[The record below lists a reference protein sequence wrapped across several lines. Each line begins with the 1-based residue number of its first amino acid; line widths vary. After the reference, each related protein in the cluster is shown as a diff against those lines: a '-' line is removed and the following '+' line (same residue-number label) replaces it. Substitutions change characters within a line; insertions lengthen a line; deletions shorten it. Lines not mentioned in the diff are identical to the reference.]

1 MMELNSIASNKKSN
15 KGKRYIENS
24 AEVLFFIITTISILA
39 VAVICGFIFA
49 NAIPAISKIGI
60 KEFLLGTKWMP
71 TATPPKF
78 GILPMIVGSFY
89 VTIGAIVIGVPIGI
103 MTAIYMA
110 GFANKKYYKLLKTSL
125 NLMAGIPSIVYGFFA
140 LMVIVPFFKK
150 IFGGSGLSLFTAMVV
165 LGIMI
170 LPTIIGLSEAA
181 IRAVPKSYYEGA
193 LALGLTHEYAMAK
206 VVVPAAKSGVLS
218 SVILGVGRAI
228 GETMAVVMIAGNQ
241 AIIPTNILKGA
252 RTMTSNIILE
262 MAYAAGL
269 HREALLATG
278 AILFIFILII
288 NVLFNMVNRRSVQ

>member
-1 MMELNSIASNKKSN
+1 MLEMNSVAAKKKSN
-15 KGKRYIENS
+15 KTKRYIENS

-39 VAVICGFIFA
+39 VALICGFIFI
-49 NAIPAISKIGI
+49 NGIPAISKIGV
-60 KEFLLGTKWMP
+60 KEFLLGTEWMP
-71 TATPPKF
+71 TATPQKF
-78 GILPMIVGSFY
+78 GILPMIVGSVY
-89 VTIGAIVIGVPIGI
+89 VTIGAIIIGVPIGLL
-103 MTAIYMA
+103 TAIYMA
-110 GFANKKYYKLLKTSL
+110 GFSNKKYYKFLKTAL

-150 IFGGSGLSLFTAMVV
+150 VFGGSGLSLFTAMVV

-193 LALGLTHEYAMAK
+193 LAMGLTHEYAIGK
-206 VVVPAAKSGVLS
+206 VVVPAAKSGILS
-218 SVILGVGRAI
+218 AAILGVGRAI

-278 AILFIFILII
+278 AILFIFILLI
-288 NVLFNMVNRRSVQ
+288 NLLFNMVNRRALR